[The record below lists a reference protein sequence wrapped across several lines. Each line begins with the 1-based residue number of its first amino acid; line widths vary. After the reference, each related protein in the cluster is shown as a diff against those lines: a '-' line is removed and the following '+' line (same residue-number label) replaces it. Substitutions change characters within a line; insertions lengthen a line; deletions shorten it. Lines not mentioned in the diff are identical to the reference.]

1 MSIIKSGLFDI
12 TNKVIEYANKSII
25 NMPGNPGQEVLV
37 NMLIK
42 QMANGK
48 AELYAEIDDEY
59 GFSAFSTMYLDFYSP
74 HEDAIGEIIQAAIE
88 HSQLICDQS
97 EISLIGASFDEALET
112 GNWKIIGWDSVWENS
127 PL

>member
-1 MSIIKSGLFDI
+1 MTIIKSGLFDI

-25 NMPGNPGQEVLV
+25 DMPGNPGQEVLV

-48 AELYAEIDDEY
+48 AELYAEIDDE
-59 GFSAFSTMYLDFYSP
+59 GKFSASSTMDLDFYSP
-74 HEDAIGEIIQAAIE
+74 HEEAIQEIIQAAIE
-88 HSQLICDQS
+88 HSELLAAQA
-97 EISLIGASFDEALET
+97 EIPGIGWSFDEAKET
-112 GNWKIIGWDSVWENS
+112 GNWKIVGWDSEWTLS